1 MVNMDTSWIVAAAL
15 VSLWLI
21 VLLFQLSDL
30 GANWLTALN
39 ARDIPGRGGRTHPH
53 AVVWM
58 PPVASLLA
66 VAVMLGAAWA
76 GRLLFGGSPWVGVLL
91 LLALSVVVA
100 AAALG
105 ALVLLRQRTVPSYA
119 VLREKL
125 RMLKGVKLSKED
137 VVDLHRELKL
147 IDTLYH
153 RGTEPAARAG
163 TRVRAARAN
172 AWRLAPTA
180 LGVVVFV
187 AVLIAALGTRYW
199 MLGLVAVLLPIASN
213 LLGRSSARIGRMSQ
227 SAWDEVYQKQRL
239 ESVVELDELER
250 RASRGVPGL
259 SDRVSRALRI
269 LREQQG

>member
-66 VAVMLGAAWA
+66 VAVMLGADWA
-76 GRLLFGGSPWVGVLL
+76 GRLLFSGSPWVGVLL

-125 RMLKGVKLSKED
+125 RLLKGVKLSKED

-147 IDTLYH
+147 IDTLHYG
-153 RGTEPAARAG
+153 GTEPAARAG

-187 AVLIAALGTRYW
+187 AVLIAALGTRFW
-199 MLGLVAVLLPIASN
+199 MLGLVAVLLPIASY
-213 LLGRSSARIGRMSQ
+213 LLGRSSARIGHMSQ

>member
-1 MVNMDTSWIVAAAL
+1 MDTPWIVAGAL
-15 VSLWLI
+15 LSGWLI

-30 GANWLTALN
+30 GANWLSALN
-39 ARDIPGRGGRTHPH
+39 ARDIPGRGGRTHPR

-58 PPVASLLA
+58 PPVASLMA

-76 GRLLFGGSPWVGVLL
+76 GRLLFGGQPWIGVLVL
-91 LLALSVVVA
+91 LGLAVVVA

-125 RMLKGVKLSKED
+125 RMLKGVKLGKDD
-137 VVDLHRELKL
+137 VIALHRELEV
-147 IDTLYH
+147 IDSLH
-153 RGTEPAARAG
+153 GADPVARAG
-163 TRVRAARAN
+163 SREKAARTN
-172 AWRLAPTA
+172 AWRLVPTA

-187 AVLIAALGTRYW
+187 ALLIAAIGSRYW
-199 MLGLVAVLLPIASN
+199 LLGVLAVLLPLASL
-213 LLGRSSARIGRMSQ
+213 LLGRSSARVGRMSQ
-227 SAWDEVYQKQRL
+227 SAWDEVYQKQRQ

>member
-15 VSLWLI
+15 ASLWLI

-66 VAVMLGAAWA
+66 VAVMLGADWA
-76 GRLLFGGSPWVGVLL
+76 GRLLFRGRPWVGVLL
-91 LLALSVVVA
+91 LLGLAVVVA

-147 IDTLYH
+147 VDSLH
-153 RGTEPAARAG
+153 RGGTE
-163 TRVRAARAN
+163 V
-172 AWRLAPTA
+172 
-180 LGVVVFV
+180 
-187 AVLIAALGTRYW
+187 
-199 MLGLVAVLLPIASN
+199 SN
-213 LLGRSSARIGRMSQ
+213 
-227 SAWDEVYQKQRL
+227 
-239 ESVVELDELER
+239 SVV
-250 RASRGVPGL
+250 GVK
-259 SDRVSRALRI
+259 
-269 LREQQG
+269 